1 MEYVKEIFAQYD
13 RQCIRVYQAYNPA
26 IAKEAVSL
34 QTFGKNFNVN
44 RMTWIKPSF
53 LWLMYRSNWGTK
65 KNQECIL
72 AIDVYQSKFNEILQ
86 KAVLTSPDSK
96 SYTGIQW
103 EKAFDETTVY
113 CQWDPDRNINGNAIN
128 RAAIQIGLKGN
139 TLREFLDTGICRIE
153 DLTPLVKKWNKQ
165 LYRQAMVQNHRL
177 FLCLLLHAQNVEILT
192 HILCTVHNMAKIKYG
207 SETKRAIHY

>member
-1 MEYVKEIFAQYD
+1 MEYVKEVFAQYD
-13 RQCIRVYQAYNPA
+13 RQCIRVYQAYNPV
-26 IAKEAVSL
+26 IAKEAVGL
-34 QTFGKNFNVN
+34 QTFGENFNIN

-72 AIDVYQSKFNEILQ
+72 ALDIYQQEFNELLE

-96 SYTGIQW
+96 IYTGIQW
-103 EKAFDETTVY
+103 EKAFDEATVY

-139 TLREFLDTGICRIE
+139 TLRDFLDKSICCIE
-153 DLTPLVKKWNKQ
+153 DCTPLVRKWNEQRKKGN
-165 LYRQAMVQNHRL
+165 LNSKNLPVEKIYPVKDKAIRNRL
-177 FLCLLLHAQNVEILT
+177 G
-192 HILCTVHNMAKIKYG
+192 MK
-207 SETKRAIHY
+207 

>member
-1 MEYVKEIFAQYD
+1 MEYVREIFAQYD
-13 RQCIRVYQAYNPA
+13 RQCIRVYQAYNPI
-26 IAKEAVSL
+26 IAKEAISL
-34 QTFGKNFNVN
+34 QTFGENFDVN

-53 LWLMYRSNWGTK
+53 LWLMHRSNWGTK

-113 CQWDPDRNINGNAIN
+113 CQWDSDRNINGNAIN
-128 RAAIQIGLKGN
+128 RAAIQIGLKRN

-153 DLTPLVKKWNKQ
+153 DLTPLVKKWNEQRKTE
-165 LYRQAMVQNHRL
+165 N
-177 FLCLLLHAQNVEILT
+177 
-192 HILCTVHNMAKIKYG
+192 
-207 SETKRAIHY
+207 

>member
-1 MEYVKEIFAQYD
+1 MKYVEYVKEIFAKYD

-26 IAKEAVSL
+26 IAKEAVAL
-34 QTFGKNFNVN
+34 QTFGENFNVN

-72 AIDVYQSKFNEILQ
+72 AIDVYRSKFDEILQ
-86 KAVLTSPDSK
+86 KAILTSPDSA
-96 SYTGIQW
+96 SYTGEQW

-113 CQWDPDRNINGNAIN
+113 CQWDPDRNINGNAVS

-139 TLREFLDTGICRIE
+139 TLRDFLDTGICRIE
-153 DLTPLVKKWNKQ
+153 DLTLSVRKQNEQRKNGKLNSKDLPTERIYPLNDKKIRN
-165 LYRQAMVQNHRL
+165 RL
-177 FLCLLLHAQNVEILT
+177 
-192 HILCTVHNMAKIKYG
+192 NMK
-207 SETKRAIHY
+207 

>member
-26 IAKEAVSL
+26 IAKEAAAL
-34 QTFGKNFNVN
+34 QTFGENFNIN

-53 LWLMYRSNWGTK
+53 LWLMYRSNWGTR

-72 AIDVYQSKFNEILQ
+72 AIDIYQSKFYEILQ
-86 KAVLTSPDSK
+86 KAVLTSPDSA
-96 SYTGIQW
+96 SYTGARW

-128 RAAIQIGLKGN
+128 H
-139 TLREFLDTGICRIE
+139 
-153 DLTPLVKKWNKQ
+153 
-165 LYRQAMVQNHRL
+165 LYQ
-177 FLCLLLHAQNVEILT
+177 
-192 HILCTVHNMAKIKYG
+192 
-207 SETKRAIHY
+207 SEKSMIN